1 MRLRISATLAAISL
15 AVVLAV
21 PARADQPG
29 YPMTITHALGTTTIP
44 AKPVRVA
51 AVSWACHVR

>member
-29 YPMTITHALGTTTIP
+29 YPMTITHALIGTTIEATKTI
-44 AKPVRVA
+44 A
-51 AVSWACHVR
+51 ATP